1 MGTGQLELGSLW
13 GAAFLALL
21 RLAPRVAPF
30 LRVAFPA
37 AFLRVGLFVPAFLGV
52 FLEVFFEVGFFVVAF
67 RRVVLAPAAVP
78 PSPVPPPPFFFRGGN
93 SKPWRPL
100 SLRTSVAEKG
110 RPKREV
116 KLSRSCRCR
125 RGAVWPS
132 RSMK

>member
-13 GAAFLALL
+13 GETFLVLL

-30 LRVAFPA
+30 LRVAFLAA

-52 FLEVFFEVGFFVVAF
+52 FLEVGFFAVAF
-67 RRVVLAPAAVP
+67 RRVVLAPVAVP
-78 PSPVPPPPFFFRGGN
+78 PSPVSPPLFFFRGGN

-116 KLSRSCRCR
+116 KLSRSSVLPVLR
-125 RGAVWPS
+125 
-132 RSMK
+132 